1 MKKILKTF
9 CTSAV
14 IMFALA
20 ACSPDDETNQAAE
33 HPGGPEV
40 SEIALREK
48 EEGITFFKKDF
59 TFDDG
64 TSKAILR
71 VATADEKVFKN
82 IVENLDVTITP
93 IRQSDVPADK
103 PHGEYKAFTPQG
115 IEIMTELISMNRG
128 PGVTGFKIRQGLKAT
143 ANGRS
148 EALSG
153 YQIYTSTTSNN
164 WPSRFWI
171 YFPGSGGGVFFQ
183 CKRKWYNGWE
193 SDTNCLLGTSDC
205 YNTFDLFGSSSYT
218 FDVDGPWRSKAN
230 LGYWEQSGTIEYH
243 FEY

>member
-1 MKKILKTF
+1 MKNILRTF
-9 CTSAV
+9 CASVA

-20 ACSPDDETNQAAE
+20 ACSPDDETNQATE
-33 HPGGPEV
+33 HPDGPEV

-48 EEGITFFKKDF
+48 EEGITFFNKDF

-82 IVENLDVTITP
+82 IVENFDVTITP
-93 IRQSDVPADK
+93 IRESDVPSDESQ
-103 PHGEYKAFTPQG
+103 GEYKAFTPKG
-115 IEIMTELISMNRG
+115 VEILTELISMERG
-128 PGVTGFKIRQGLKAT
+128 PGVIGFKIKQGQKAIT
-143 ANGRS
+143 NGRS
-148 EALSG
+148 EGLSG
-153 YQIYTSTTSNN
+153 YDYYTSTTSNN
-164 WPSRFWI
+164 WPSRFVL

-193 SDTNCLLGTSDC
+193 SDTNCLLNTSEC
-205 YNTFDLFGSSSYT
+205 YNTFDLFGSSTYT

-230 LGYWEQSGTIEYH
+230 LGYYLQSGTIEYY
-243 FEY
+243 FIY